1 MRRVTVLAG
10 LLALAGAQLPSAGA
24 AAHVVGSTGF
34 KYMPTPVEI
43 AAGDTLTY
51 VNNDP
56 LSGEG
61 HSLTHAV
68 AEGTELFKT
77 PIIPAGTSADVAGVA
92 DLASGTYQF
101 TCRVHAF
108 MTGTLVVK

>member
-1 MRRVTVLAG
+1 MRRLAIVMGALVLAG
-10 LLALAGAQLPSAGA
+10 APLPEARAAG
-24 AAHVVGSTGF
+24 HVVGSTGF
-34 KYMPTPVEI
+34 KYVPTPVEI
-43 AAGDTLTY
+43 AKGDTVMY

-56 LSGEG
+56 LAGEG

-68 AEGTELFKT
+68 AQGEELFQT
-77 PIIPAGTSADVAGVA
+77 PIIPTGTSADVAGVS
-92 DLASGTYQF
+92 DLAPGEYRF